1 MLKITFLGHA
11 CFLLDDGTYRVLTDP
26 FLSGNPLAAVN
37 SGEVETD
44 YIFVSHGHGDH
55 VGDTEEIAV
64 RCSAEVGGPV
74 ELTGSLF
81 GKSGIKTIPGN
92 IGGRTYLPFGSVKL
106 VPAIHGSGVPGAL
119 ACGFVFEIGEKRVYF
134 AGDTAL
140 TKDMELL
147 RNEGIDV
154 ALLPIGDVYTM
165 GPEDAARAAWMIRP
179 GVVVPMHYGTFPII
193 EQTADRFVECM
204 QTAAAG
210 IPVRVLAPGESLE
223 YPD

>member
-11 CFLLDDGTYRVLTDP
+11 CFLLDDGSTKLLTDP
-26 FLSGNPLAAVN
+26 FLSGNPLAAADPEDLSV
-37 SGEVETD
+37 D

-55 VGDTEEIAV
+55 VGDTADIAL
-64 RCSAEVGGPV
+64 RCGAEVGGAV

-81 GKSGIKTIPGN
+81 GKKRIATIPGN
-92 IGGRTYLPFGSVKL
+92 IGGKTVLPFGSVKL

-119 ACGFVFEIGEKRVYF
+119 ACGFVFEIGGKKVYF

-147 RNEGIDV
+147 AEEKIDA

-165 GPEDAARAAWMIRP
+165 GPEDAVKAARMIRP
-179 GVVVPMHYGTFPII
+179 GTVIPMHYGTFPII

-204 QTAAAG
+204 QTEAAG
-210 IPVRVLAPGESLE
+210 IPVRVLAPGESME
-223 YPD
+223 I